1 VAFIRRR
8 GSSYFLVHNVRRH
21 GKVQQRHLAHL
32 GQRPRITDDV
42 IRSVARTRPFLA
54 LNWSLLRER
63 INGRVELFDI
73 RSPYAQTLV
82 QSLRLM
88 NLDLA
93 DLPPPVLATGGD
105 ASRRELLTQL
115 RLLRSTLDV
124 KLDQFEGSRER
135 VFGPN
140 RRGR

>member
-8 GSSYFLVHNVRRH
+8 GNSYFLVHNVRRR
-21 GKVQQRHLAHL
+21 GKVRQLHLAHL

-42 IRSVARTRPFLA
+42 IRSVARAHPFLA

-93 DLPPPVLATGGD
+93 DLSPPVLATGGD
-105 ASRRELLTQL
+105 ASSRELLTQL
-115 RLLRSTLDV
+115 RLLRATLDV
-124 KLDQFEGSRER
+124 KLDQFEGSRAR
-135 VFGPN
+135 AFGPN